1 MISIIIS
8 QRLRLDEETAMN
20 SGKVVI
26 VALVLTALGTFA
38 YQSYSPEGGN
48 KSSTLKEEVMC
59 LSAVC
64 VADDKLGT
72 DCVEFQPNVSRIVLS
87 ADPNSSKAYRLTV
100 ENNAYECR

>member
-1 MISIIIS
+1 MLNGRVAI
-8 QRLRLDEETAMN
+8 
-20 SGKVVI
+20 VI
-26 VALVLTALGTFA
+26 LVLTAIGTFI

-48 KSSTLKEEVMC
+48 KSSTFKEEVLC

-87 ADPNSSKAYRLTV
+87 ADPNSTKAYRLTV